1 MTVTRRT
8 FLRSAATT
16 VLLTTIAL
24 DSIPLSF
31 AQDARK
37 SDPSQDFLVPFEAKQ
52 AQIFYFKRETFEPY
66 LNGQFTLRAGAN
78 TVDATLVSVRDC
90 TPSANA
96 NKVTRKSRQSNCFA
110 IIFSA
115 EGKLTDLTT
124 IYDVEHGA
132 LGKFA
137 LFLTRRDG
145 PRGTSFY
152 EAVFNQA
159 L

>member
-1 MTVTRRT
+1 MTVTRRS

-16 VLLTTIAL
+16 VILTSIAL

-37 SDPSQDFLVPFEAKQ
+37 PDPSQDFAVPFEAKQ

-90 TPSANA
+90 TPSAN
-96 NKVTRKSRQSNCFA
+96 KLTRKARQSTSFA
-110 IIFSA
+110 LIFSA

-145 PRGTSFY
+145 PHGTYFY

>member
-1 MTVTRRT
+1 MTVTRRS

-16 VLLTTIAL
+16 VLLTSIAL

-37 SDPSQDFLVPFEAKQ
+37 SDPSQDFPVPFEAKQ
-52 AQIFYFKRETFEPY
+52 AQIFYFRRETFEPY

-90 TPSANA
+90 TPSAN
-96 NKVTRKSRQSNCFA
+96 KLTRKARQSTSFA
-110 IIFSA
+110 LIFSA

-145 PRGTSFY
+145 PQGTYFY

>member
-1 MTVTRRT
+1 MTVTRRS

-16 VLLTTIAL
+16 VLLTGIAL

-37 SDPSQDFLVPFEAKQ
+37 SDPSQDFPVPLAAKQ
-52 AQIFYFKRETFEPY
+52 ETLFYFRRETFEPY

-90 TPSANA
+90 KPAA
-96 NKVTRKSRQSNCFA
+96 NKLTRKARESNCFA
-110 IIFSA
+110 IIFRA

-137 LFLTRRDG
+137 LFLTRRDD
-145 PRGTSFY
+145 PHGTYFY
-152 EAVFNQA
+152 EAVFNHA

>member
-1 MTVTRRT
+1 MTVTRRS

-16 VLLTTIAL
+16 VLLTGIAL

-37 SDPSQDFLVPFEAKQ
+37 SDPSQDFPVPLAAKQ
-52 AQIFYFKRETFEPY
+52 ESIFYFKRETFEPY

-78 TVDATLVSVRDC
+78 TVSATLVSVRDC

-137 LFLTRRDG
+137 LFLSRRDG
-145 PRGTSFY
+145 PHGTYFY

>member
-1 MTVTRRT
+1 MTVTRRS

-16 VLLTTIAL
+16 VLLTSIAL
-24 DSIPLSF
+24 DSVPFSF
-31 AQDARK
+31 AQNAPK
-37 SDPSQDFLVPFEAKQ
+37 PDPSQDFQVPFAAKQ
-52 AQIFYFKRETFEPY
+52 ESIFYFKRETFQPY

-90 TPSANA
+90 TPDPRS
-96 NKVTRKSRQSNCFA
+96 KLTRKSRQTNCFA
-110 IIFSA
+110 LIFRA
-115 EGKLTDLTT
+115 DGKLTDLTS
-124 IYDVEHGA
+124 IYDVEHAA

-145 PRGTSFY
+145 PHGTYFY
-152 EAVFNQA
+152 EAVFNHA